1 MQKTC
6 EPVKIFVDSSP
17 EEIADFVIEEASHHP
32 DQPYPSTVELE
43 AAIASPVYHHDT
55 QREKAVDTVTSFA
68 PFIEKG
74 MDSRLAQI
82 ALDCGGCALQKTCEV
97 KPFLDEN
104 IEAGER
110 AVGLLT
116 EFTSDRQAREVALP
130 YAEKFRAWTKNQAKI
145 KIHRETGKDGDSK
158 ERLIKSNN
166 LIQGEFI
173 AMLSAIDTPED
184 RDRAIE
190 RVYEALPPDTQKKFV
205 EEGFIDGIVA
215 ELFVFEQLKE
225 LQKEP
230 INATVELS
238 TSEEDVHDGYDI
250 KVKLP
255 NGKKIYFDAK
265 SKLPRTAQTK
275 TSYPRHFGR
284 KYETTR
290 DGKSVYALCP
300 NPEGPANQTY
310 MSTRRLRGSS
320 RATASFMPK
329 ELGQSQIS
337 FTQLVVRCVNES
349 NKLKFY

>member
-6 EPVKIFVDSSP
+6 EPVKTFVDSSP
-17 EEIADFVIEEASHHP
+17 KEIADFVIEEASDHP

-43 AAIASPVYHHDT
+43 ATIASPVYHHDT
-55 QREKAVDTVTSFA
+55 QRGKAVDTVTNVA

-82 ALDCGGCALQKTCEV
+82 AFDCGGCALQKTCEV

-110 AVGLLT
+110 ALGLLT
-116 EFTSDRQAREVALP
+116 EFTSDRKAREIALP
-130 YAEKFRAWTKNQAKI
+130 YAEKFRAWTSNQAKI
-145 KIHRETGKDGDSK
+145 KVHRKTGTNYSSK
-158 ERLIKSNN
+158 EHLIESNN

-190 RVYEALPPDTQKKFV
+190 RVYEALPADLQKSFV

-238 TSEEDVHDGYDI
+238 TSEEDIYDGYDI

-255 NGKKIYFDAK
+255 SGKKIYFDAK
-265 SKLPRTAQTK
+265 SKLPRTVQTK
-275 TSYPRHFGR
+275 TSYPRHFGK

-310 MSTRRLRGSS
+310 MSTRRLKGSS
-320 RATASFMPK
+320 RATASFLPK
-329 ELGQSQIS
+329 ELNKSQIH
-337 FTQLVVRCVNES
+337 FTQLVIRCLNES
-349 NKLKFY
+349 SKR